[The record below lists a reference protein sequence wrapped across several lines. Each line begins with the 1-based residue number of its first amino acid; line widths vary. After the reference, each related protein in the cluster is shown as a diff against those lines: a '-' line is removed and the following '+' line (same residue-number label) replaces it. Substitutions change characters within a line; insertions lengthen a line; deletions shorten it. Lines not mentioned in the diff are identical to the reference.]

1 MITDFGVADLY
12 VTSLDDIPRQVTDDS
27 VTKLTEIP
35 VKMPLL
41 EDTLP
46 GTKIDVTIEFIFG
59 FTEVRIVISLAG
71 IRTEHVLESN
81 DYFFT

>member
-1 MITDFGVADLY
+1 MY
-12 VTSLDDIPRQVTDDS
+12 VTNEDEIPRQVTDKS

-41 EDTLP
+41 ADTLP

-59 FTEVRIVISLAG
+59 FTELRIVITLAD
-71 IRTEHVLESN
+71 IKTEHVLESN